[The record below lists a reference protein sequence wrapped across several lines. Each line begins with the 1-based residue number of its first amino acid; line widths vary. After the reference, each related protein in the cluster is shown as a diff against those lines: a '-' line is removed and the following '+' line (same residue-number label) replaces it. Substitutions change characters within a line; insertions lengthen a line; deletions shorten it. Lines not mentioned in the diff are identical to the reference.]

1 MKFMKSI
8 FRYTFFLVA
17 LVSLFACNEDM
28 LVGDDVLGSGI
39 VINLSSVSMTT
50 KADIPGVDELNE
62 NKIKSVHY
70 FIYPHGKI
78 QPSHWGI
85 LNNVNTNS
93 SASVRLK
100 VSDPAFNKV
109 IFPRPYDEC
118 DVYVIVNLPPDV
130 TIDNNSDKS
139 LEYLQNI
146 ALEADFTKTTQDLF
160 VMEGLGKIK
169 VKNRAEENAAEG
181 TIKVER
187 VASKFTVKINVSDS
201 KEIDGVLWKSS
212 PDDMK
217 MTFHNGVSNAV
228 MSADPEAIEP
238 ELFTLNSLAFTGAE
252 SQTSKEDY
260 TTYKCSQFYSYPIK
274 WHVGEN
280 NEPYF
285 KIELPW
291 YHEVIEGGNKVYKTS
306 HTHYKVILA
315 GDVLKRN
322 TWTDITIN
330 ISAPGSFD
338 DFKEYNVII
347 LDVTYKVVDWG
358 EAITMN
364 SEVLDSRYVVVDNN
378 YYELN
383 NQSELKIPISSSH
396 DCEIA
401 DINITRPNYKKETVS
416 TSTIKWDDSK
426 WTLRI
431 EQSQA
436 EGTYAYF
443 HHEMNNNIK
452 SKDIDFAPYTIT
464 LRVRHKDKKDDFYR
478 DVTIVQNPAM
488 MIVAEKNPGGNIVE
502 DPKTTNSD
510 DKGYVFVNNNQ
521 LVDWVNGTATDR
533 WDLVRS
539 CKDGGNS
546 NPNMYLI
553 STTVPFEDYV
563 LTDPRKMTPTKL
575 TGSGDLFSGTNNT
588 LKEDGSQRKLE
599 FYYETIGGYESHY
612 IMAPKFRIASSY
624 GKCWSNIDGTE
635 AKRRCAAYQELGYP
649 AGRWRM
655 PTPAEIR
662 FIATLS
668 NYGIIPKLFS
678 DGNNYWTSD
687 GIIKYGD
694 DLNIRDDLKTGAVRC
709 VYDDWYWEQT
719 DSYKVPKEEFTWGDM
734 ER

>member
-8 FRYTFFLVA
+8 FRYIFFLVA

-28 LVGDDVLGSGI
+28 LVEDDVQGSEI
-39 VINLSSVSMTT
+39 VIDLSSVSMTT

-70 FIYPHGKI
+70 FIYPHGKN
-78 QPSHWGI
+78 QPTHWGI

-100 VSDPAFNKV
+100 VSDPVFNKV

-118 DVYVIVNLPPDV
+118 DVYVIVNLPSEV
-130 TIDNNSDKS
+130 TIDDNSDKS

-146 ALEADFTKTTQDLF
+146 ALKADFTKTTQNLF

-187 VASKFTVKINVSDS
+187 VASKFTVKIKVSDS
-201 KEIDGVLWKSS
+201 KEIDGVLWKAS

-228 MSADPEAIEP
+228 ISADPEAIEP
-238 ELFTLNSLAFTGAE
+238 ELFTLNSLAFTDAE
-252 SQTSKEDY
+252 SQTSKEGY
-260 TTYKCSQFYSYPIK
+260 TTYECSQFYSYPIK

-291 YHEVIEGGNKVYKTS
+291 YHEVIEGENTVYKTS

-396 DCEIA
+396 DCMIA
-401 DINITRPNYKKETVS
+401 NIKITRPNYKKETIS
-416 TSTIKWDDSK
+416 TSTITWDDTK

-431 EQSQA
+431 EQSQT

-443 HHEMNNNIK
+443 HHKMNNDIK

-464 LRVRHKDKKDDFYR
+464 FRVGHKDKIEDFYR

-502 DPKTTNSD
+502 DNKTIKSD

-521 LVDWVNGTATDR
+521 LVDWVNDSATNR

-539 CKDGGNS
+539 CEDGGNS

-563 LTDPRKMTPTKL
+563 LTDTRKTTATQL
-575 TGSGDLFSGTNNT
+575 TGSGGLFNGTDNT
-588 LKEDGSQRKLE
+588 LKEDVSQRKLE
-599 FYYETIGGYESHY
+599 YYYETIGGDESHH

-624 GKCWSNIDGTE
+624 GKCWSNIDGTK

-668 NYGIIPKLFS
+668 NYGIIPKLFT

-687 GIIKYGD
+687 GIIKYGN
-694 DLNIRDDLKTGAVRC
+694 DLSVTTATSGAVRC

-719 DSYKVPKEEFTWGDM
+719 DSYKVPVNEFTWGDM